1 MMKVRII
8 GGGSVGSTL
17 ALKLETVDS
26 INYQIVYNSESTK
39 AKLTEL
45 GLTTESIVSWGEAD
59 FDCDIILIC
68 VKDSQIE
75 EVAEQLKK
83 YTENCSPLVLHTS
96 GAKNKE
102 ALKSLLESNYRI
114 AAAHPYQT
122 FAKSENDI
130 LAGTSWGVESEYNDK
145 ELIEKFISLID
156 GKTIHL
162 SSKAIENR
170 SLYHT
175 SAVAASN
182 FLALSVELAKNIADE
197 AGIDWENFLPH
208 IMKTTLINNLNEEND
223 KPAITGPVVR
233 GDMETV
239 RNHVLA
245 LGESV
250 NGVVYK
256 NMSESLALMA
266 LDKGLIP
273 GEKFEEIMEA
283 LG

>member
-8 GGGSVGSTL
+8 GGGSVGSSL
-17 ALKLETVDS
+17 ALKLETVTSVD
-26 INYQIVYNSESTK
+26 YQLVYNSDVTRDRLLEIGIPSD
-39 AKLTEL
+39 
-45 GLTTESIVSWGEAD
+45 SITNWDNAN
-59 FDCDIILIC
+59 FDCDIIVIC

-75 EVAEQLKK
+75 TVAEQLSAKVSGF
-83 YTENCSPLVLHTS
+83 TPLVFHTS
-96 GAKNKE
+96 GAKSKDVL
-102 ALKSLLESNYRI
+102 APITIKGCKI

-122 FAKSENDI
+122 FA
-130 LAGTSWGVESEYNDK
+130 ESESDVFSGAAWGIDADDDEK
-145 ELIEKFISLID
+145 ELIDRFIEAIG
-156 GKTIHL
+156 GKSIYL
-162 SSKAIENR
+162 SEDTLSNK
-170 SLYHT
+170 SLYHS

-182 FLALSVELAKNIADE
+182 FLALSIELAKNLAED
-197 AGIDWENFLPH
+197 AGIDWESFLPK
-208 IMKTTLINNLNEEND
+208 IMQTTLDNNLNSE

-233 GDMETV
+233 GDVDTV
-239 RNHVLA
+239 RNHVDA

-266 LDKGLIP
+266 LDKGLIS